1 MRTKR
6 QLHFRRSENIYSY
19 LDVFSVIRVVLCTD
33 SVLCALDQTGSR
45 GGRGGP
51 VDIAK
56 YVVVSAALKSPRQ
69 QPRILQVV
77 QSDGTI
83 PLKAKMYEVEVL
95 RDDGCC
101 GA

>member
-1 MRTKR
+1 M
-6 QLHFRRSENIYSY
+6 
-19 LDVFSVIRVVLCTD
+19 
-33 SVLCALDQTGSR
+33 
-45 GGRGGP
+45 
-51 VDIAK
+51 DIAK